1 MTAGNSTWHRHP
13 GEGEDDDH
21 LEDDDEDYHFEND
34 DDDDHPEDDDD
45 DFDVFDRCGLR

>member
-1 MTAGNSTWHRHP
+1 MP
-13 GEGEDDDH
+13 GEGVEDDH